1 LSRDSDREKDALEQS
16 ELKPAGRMPRHV
28 AIIMDGNGRWAE
40 RRDLTRTE
48 GHRSARDVVR
58 DTVRVC
64 GELGIE
70 FLTLFTFG
78 TENWNRPWKEVLSL
92 MQLLRDSSLEELP
105 ELQDNDV
112 RLVTTGHTERLAK
125 QARLALDHAIRAT
138 ASNKGLTLNLAL
150 SYDGRSDIIH
160 ATKQIAA
167 QVASGELSVDDID
180 QDRFATHL
188 LSGDLPDPDLM
199 IRTSGEVRLSNFML
213 WQSAYTEFVFTP
225 VFWPDFERKHFYEAI
240 RDYQSRE
247 RRYGKTSAQV
257 EGAGQVEAEKM
268 ACPSAPYPSSESS
281 RNAVHADA
289 E

>member
-1 LSRDSDREKDALEQS
+1 
-16 ELKPAGRMPRHV
+16 
-28 AIIMDGNGRWAE
+28 MDGNGRWAE

-64 GELGIE
+64 GELQIDY
-70 FLTLFTFG
+70 LTLFTFG

-92 MQLLRDSSLEELP
+92 MQLLRDSSLQELP
-105 ELQDNDV
+105 ELQENDV

-125 QARLALDHAIRAT
+125 QAKLALDHAIRAT
-138 ASNKGLTLNLAL
+138 ANNKGLTLNLAL

-160 ATKQIAA
+160 AAKQLAT
-167 QVASGELSVDDID
+167 QVANGELRVDDID
-180 QDRFATHL
+180 QDRFASHL

-225 VFWPDFERKHFYEAI
+225 VFWPDFQRKHFYDAI

-247 RRYGKTSAQV
+247 RRYGKTSAQLDGDEV
-257 EGAGQVEAEKM
+257 
-268 ACPSAPYPSSESS
+268 
-281 RNAVHADA
+281 DA
-289 E
+289 EINGVSSHISA